1 MKKLFIILSLFLFFI
16 NNTVFAAEKI
26 VKKDLKVVAQDG
38 FALHAVFEY
47 PNIKG
52 QKSFSTVVLLHSLGY
67 SSEWWE
73 TLPQKLL
80 DKGYA
85 VLMIDLRGNGNS
97 VYNATLTRVSWKS
110 MTNKAYAKYPDDVIQ
125 VIEYVKKENARKAFF
140 NNWAVVGSDI
150 GASTAILSSS
160 KIKEKPKTLV
170 LLSPVV
176 KTKGLFVPVKLAEL
190 GKVDIFSIS
199 GTNDLDSQNAQDYL
213 SKFAQA
219 EFTTYTSPANST
231 GMLLLK
237 NDPELSTLIAEWIH
251 QYLK

>member
-16 NNTVFAAEKI
+16 NNAAFGAEKL
-26 VKKDLKVVAQDG
+26 VKKDLKVVASDG
-38 FALHAVFEY
+38 FALQAQLEY

-52 QKSFSTVVLLHSLGY
+52 KKDYSTVVLLHSLGY
-67 SSEWWE
+67 SSDWWGN
-73 TLPQKLL
+73 LPQKLL

-85 VLMIDLRGNGNS
+85 VLLIDLRGNGKS
-97 VYNATLTRVSWKS
+97 VYNSTLTRVSWTS
-110 MTNKAYAKYPDDVIQ
+110 LTNKAYAKYPNDVMQ
-125 VIEYVKKENARKAFF
+125 VIEYVKKENPKKVFF

-150 GASTAILSSS
+150 GASVGIISSS
-160 KIKEKPKTLV
+160 QMKEKPKTLV

-190 GKVDIFSIS
+190 GRIDIFSIS
-199 GTNDLDSQNAQDYL
+199 GTNDLVSQNAQDYL

-219 EFTTYTSPANST
+219 EFTTYTSPAKST

-237 NDPELSTLIAEWIH
+237 NDPELSSLIAEWIY